1 MSGLTKRICHITTV
15 HPRNDIRIFQKE
27 CLSLSSIYSVYLV
40 VADGKGNEIKDNV
53 RIIDVGK
60 NNNSRFKRILLTTAR
75 AYKKALEIDCD
86 LYHFHDPEFLFYG
99 WKLARM
105 GKKVIYD
112 VHEDVPKQTLSKEYI
127 NPVFRKLLAFS
138 IGIIER
144 VISSRL
150 SSIVTVTE
158 SINNRFLHFNKSCV
172 VINNFPDTANF
183 IPSQNMIR
191 SGICYVGNISSIRGI
206 DYIMDSLE
214 FSDVVLHLAGEFET
228 DHYKRKIQFHPFW
241 HKVKYYGS
249 VDFHKAQEIFQDS
262 SAGLVT
268 YLPVPNH
275 IEAQPNK
282 MFEYMACATPVIA
295 SDFPLWKN
303 IIEANNCG
311 ICVNPTDSKNIADAI
326 NSIVKDPEKATKL
339 GVNGQRVVKDKY
351 NWKTESVKLKVLYSE
366 LIPK

>member
-1 MSGLTKRICHITTV
+1 MSALIKKVCHITTA

-27 CLSLSSIYSVYLV
+27 CLSLSSIYSVYLI
-40 VADGKGNEIKDNV
+40 VADSKGDEIKDNV

-60 NNNSRFKRILLTTAR
+60 RNNSRFKRILFTTRR
-75 AYKKALEIDCD
+75 AYKKALEINCD

-99 WKLARM
+99 LMLALK

-127 NPVFRKLLAFS
+127 NPVFRRLFAS
-138 IGIIER
+138 VIGIIER
-144 VISSRL
+144 FISSRL

-158 SINNRFLHFNKSCV
+158 SINNLFLQYNKSCT
-172 VINNFPDTANF
+172 VINNFPDTENF
-183 IPSQNMIR
+183 IISQGRIR
-191 SGICYVGNISSIRGI
+191 SGVCYIGNISSVRGI

-228 DHYKRKIQFHPFW
+228 DLYKKRIQSHPFW

-249 VDFHKAQEIFQDS
+249 VDLQKAQDIIQNS
-262 SAGLVT
+262 IAGLVT

-275 IEAQPNK
+275 IEAQPTK
-282 MFEYMACATPVIA
+282 MFEYMACGTPVIA

-303 IIEANNCG
+303 IIETNNCG
-311 ICVNPTDSKNIADAI
+311 ICVNPMDPKSIAETI
-326 NSIVKDPEKATKL
+326 NSIVKNPGRASEM
-339 GVNGQRVVKDKY
+339 GVNGQRIVKDKY
-351 NWKTESVKLKVLYSE
+351 NWVTESKKLKELYSD
-366 LIPK
+366 LIQK